1 MKEMVTSWI
10 ILASIIALYIV
21 NGYIVKKETT
31 SVCDNIELAIKAVED
46 EKVYE
51 AEKIISSINKNWKKT
66 SKKIIY
72 IFPHSQI
79 EEIGRIMLLAKQHI
93 AERDLNDA
101 VLRLKEVDYLVKLLK
116 RREKITLDNIF

>member
-31 SVCDNIELAIKAVED
+31 AVCDNIELAIKAVED

-51 AEKIISSINKNWKKT
+51 AENIIYSMNKNWKKT

-72 IFPHSQI
+72 IFWNPA
-79 EEIGRIMLLAKQHI
+79 L
-93 AERDLNDA
+93 
-101 VLRLKEVDYLVKLLK
+101 
-116 RREKITLDNIF
+116 

>member
-1 MKEMVTSWI
+1 MVTSWI
-10 ILASIIALYIV
+10 ILASIIALFIAHA
-21 NGYIVKKETT
+21 YIVKRETT
-31 SVCDNIELAIKAVED
+31 AVCDDIELAIKAVEE
-46 EKVYE
+46 EKVDE
-51 AEKIISSINKNWKKT
+51 AEKIIFNINKNWKKT

>member
-1 MKEMVTSWI
+1 MVTSWI
-10 ILASIIALYIV
+10 ILASIIALFIA
-21 NGYIVKKETT
+21 NAYIVKRETT
-31 SVCDNIELAIKAVED
+31 AVCDDIELAIKAVEE
-46 EKVYE
+46 EKVDE
-51 AEKIISSINKNWKKT
+51 AEKIIFNINKNWKKT

-79 EEIGRIMLLAKQHI
+79 EEIGRIILLAKQHI

>member
-1 MKEMVTSWI
+1 MVTSWI
-10 ILASIIALYIV
+10 ILASIIALFIA
-21 NGYIVKKETT
+21 NAYIVKRETT
-31 SVCDNIELAIKAVED
+31 AVCDDIELAIKAVEE
-46 EKVYE
+46 EKVDE
-51 AEKIISSINKNWKKT
+51 AEKIIFNINKKWKKA

>member
-1 MKEMVTSWI
+1 MVTSWI
-10 ILASIIALYIV
+10 ILASIIALFIA
-21 NGYIVKKETT
+21 NAYIVKRETT
-31 SVCDNIELAIKAVED
+31 AVCDDIELAIKAVEE
-46 EKVYE
+46 EKVDE
-51 AEKIISSINKNWKKT
+51 AEKIIFNINKNWKKT